1 MVSIKNKDALE
12 VKKRDIMHATMRV
25 TRRNI
30 KRKISENEVETDY
43 NKKIFYLSHTKLHRK
58 IQITWHHT

>member
-43 NKKIFYLSHTKLHRK
+43 NKKNLLPKSH
-58 IQITWHHT
+58 